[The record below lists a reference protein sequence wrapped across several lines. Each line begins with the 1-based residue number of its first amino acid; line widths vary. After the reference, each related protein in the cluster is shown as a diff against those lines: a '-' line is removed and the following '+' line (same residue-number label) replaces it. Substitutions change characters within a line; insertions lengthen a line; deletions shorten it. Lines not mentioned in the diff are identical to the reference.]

1 MGLDGYKSYMNILL
15 IFVPISFISAFLKND
30 TVTFIT
36 SFIGMIPLA
45 MVLGRATEDIAEHT
59 NETIGA
65 LVNVTFG
72 NAVELIL
79 SISALQMGK
88 LQLIR
93 DTITG
98 SVLSNLLLV
107 LGSSFFFGGLHYR
120 EQNILPAVSEANA
133 DLLSFSVFGL
143 SIPALYAVSGVSG
156 SSSRDS
162 IELVS
167 LLTSIGLLIIY
178 VMYIYFQLFTHSY
191 LYNERS
197 EEDGNGIVE
206 QMQATTDI
214 EQAERVEAVEEHNEA
229 IAPLPWAVGLLV
241 LMVLLVTV
249 CSELLVG
256 SIDSFS
262 ARVGLNERFLAMIL
276 LPVVGN
282 AVEHMSAIMVA
293 VHGKIDLSIG
303 IACGSSVQI
312 ALFAAPALVV
322 ISWLGNMD
330 RLTLDFDMFPILCIG
345 FSVFI
350 VNATMRDSRTNWL
363 EGAVLVMCYLIISAA
378 LFMFKDS

>member
-59 NETIGA
+59 NETVGA

-93 DTITG
+93 DTISG

-107 LGSSFFFGGLHYR
+107 LGSSFFFGGLRYR
-120 EQNILPAVSEANA
+120 EQEILPAVSEANA

-156 SSSRDS
+156 SASRDS

-191 LYNERS
+191 LYSERGGEDANGDV
-197 EEDGNGIVE
+197 EERVRD
-206 QMQATTDI
+206 TTDM
-214 EQAERVEAVEEHNEA
+214 EQAQRVEAVEEEDEA
-229 IAPLPWAVGLLV
+229 VAPLPWAVGLLL

-249 CSELLVG
+249 CSELLVR

-262 ARVGLNERFLAMIL
+262 ERVGLNERFLAMIL

-378 LFMFKDS
+378 LFLF